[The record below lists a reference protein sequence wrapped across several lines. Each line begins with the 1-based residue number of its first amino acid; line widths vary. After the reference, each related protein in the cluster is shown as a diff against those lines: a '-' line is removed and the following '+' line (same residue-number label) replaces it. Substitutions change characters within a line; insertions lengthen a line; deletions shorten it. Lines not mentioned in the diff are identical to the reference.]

1 MSTPAD
7 DALLASLRAATTLS
21 LSDLR
26 SLNDLATSSP
36 RFGASQDELV
46 ARNLWRE
53 ELRRFS
59 ATLDD
64 GEMAR
69 DLQEALR
76 RGVRVETVRRERE
89 ERSSAGAGG
98 LGDDSDSTETSG
110 DSDIERR
117 IAQLHVSSSSTASTS
132 SSSAFPSKTGNA
144 GSFTASVGLVCF
156 VCLERTSTSTM
167 LACGHRYC
175 ADCLKQLFL
184 LATKDESLNP
194 ASCCKISIPPSYAKL
209 SPAELGNYT
218 SAAVEFKTKN
228 RLYCSNNTCSTF
240 LGEATSITSSLHI
253 VTCPKC
259 YTQTCSVCKSP
270 AHPSTTACAADS
282 DDLAASKLAA
292 QVRGVRCDSCERVV
306 ERNGGFICLCGE
318 DLRIGGD
325 DEDDYDSD

>member
-64 GEMAR
+64 REMAR

-76 RGVRVETVRRERE
+76 RGVGFETVRRERE
-89 ERSSAGAGG
+89 ERSSAGARG
-98 LGDDSDSTETSG
+98 LGDDSATTETSG
-110 DSDIERR
+110 DGDFQRR
-117 IAQLHVSSSSTASTS
+117 IAQLHVSSSSAASPSSFSSAFSRASTSAS
-132 SSSAFPSKTGNA
+132 SSSA
-144 GSFTASVGLVCF
+144 VGDKCF
-156 VCLERTSTSTM
+156 VCMEHSHATIL
-167 LACGHRYC
+167 LPCGHRYC
-175 ADCLKQLFL
+175 HHCLRQLFL

-194 ASCCKISIPPSYAKL
+194 ARCCGVTFSSHFFKRCCGVTT
-209 SPAELGNYT
+209 AEQVAYEQ
-218 SAAVEFKTKN
+218 AVVEFETKN
-228 RLYCSNNTCSTF
+228 RLYCSNKTCSAF
-240 LGEATSITSSLHI
+240 LGEATRFTKSLHI
-253 VTCPKC
+253 VTCLKC

-282 DDLAASKLAA
+282 DDLAAGKLAT
-292 QVRGVRCDSCERVV
+292 QVHGARCRRCQRVV
-306 ERNGGFICLCGE
+306 ERNGGCPQGE
-318 DLRIGGD
+318 SFLLRPA
-325 DEDDYDSD
+325 ESR